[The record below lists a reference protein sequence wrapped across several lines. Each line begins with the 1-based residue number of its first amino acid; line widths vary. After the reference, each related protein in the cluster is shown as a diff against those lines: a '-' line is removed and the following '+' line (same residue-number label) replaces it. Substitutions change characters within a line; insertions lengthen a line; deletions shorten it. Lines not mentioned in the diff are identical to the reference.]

1 MEKVIK
7 VFLLFILF
15 IVIGCS
21 EDAINGSDEGPEA
34 LRDSYGE
41 ASGDGSGEP
50 SAENPNNGNGD
61 PDSSG
66 LITAGE
72 WNDLENWNF
81 WLDLN
86 NNQDFA
92 EKIYHWEFYFN
103 NRVSVSVKNMSALPV
118 IDAIIELKNKQ
129 DATVWSAKSDNKGKA
144 ELWINPFE
152 SSSSFDINDYSL
164 WINDE
169 KINTSLKG
177 IDQGVN
183 ELQIKNT
190 NVAPNN
196 VEIAFIVDATGSM
209 SDELEFLKDDLKNI
223 IQKVENSNSNLD
235 ILTSSVFYRD
245 VEDEYVVRHSGFSS
259 DINTTLDFINNQSAN
274 GGGDF
279 PEAVHTALN
288 RALNELQW
296 SSNARTRL
304 AFLILDAPPH
314 HNQQVISDIQ
324 NSIKNAAEKGIKLI
338 PVTASGID
346 KETEFLMRYFSMA
359 TNSTYVF
366 ITDHSGIGNDHIE
379 PSIGEYKVEFLNE
392 LLIRLIKK
400 YSE

>member
-1 MEKVIK
+1 MEKIIK
-7 VFLLFILF
+7 IFLLFILV
-15 IVIGCS
+15 IIIGCS
-21 EDAINGSDEGPEA
+21 EDPINGSDEGGEA
-34 LRDSYGE
+34 LRNSYSG
-41 ASGDGSGEP
+41 ASGDSSGEP

-61 PDSSG
+61 PNSSG

-81 WLDLN
+81 WLNLN

-103 NRVSVSVKNMSALPV
+103 NRISVSVKNMSALPV
-118 IDAIIELKNKQ
+118 IDAVIELKNEQ
-129 DATVWSAKSDNKGKA
+129 GSTIWSAKSDNKGTA

-152 SSSSFDINDYSL
+152 SSSSFDINNYSL
-164 WINDE
+164 WVNGE
-169 KINTSLKG
+169 KINTTLKG
-177 IDQGVN
+177 ISQGVN

-209 SDELEFLKDDLKNI
+209 SDELEFLKDDLKSI
-223 IQKVENSNSNLD
+223 IQKVEGSNSNLT

-245 VEDEYVVRHSGFSS
+245 TEDQYVVRHSGFTS
-259 DINTTLDFINNQSAN
+259 DINTTLDFINKQSAA

-288 RALNELQW
+288 TALNDLQW
-296 SSNARTRL
+296 SANARTRL

-324 NSIKNAAEKGIKLI
+324 NSIKKAAEKGIKLI

-379 PSIGEYKVEFLNE
+379 PSIGEYEVEFLNE
-392 LLIRLIKK
+392 LLIRLITK

>member
-1 MEKVIK
+1 MERIIK
-7 VFLLFILF
+7 ICLVFIFFI
-15 IVIGCS
+15 IVGCS
-21 EDAINGSDEGPEA
+21 EDSLTESTDGTGDALNSYEG
-34 LRDSYGE
+34 
-41 ASGDGSGEP
+41 ASGEGAGEP
-50 SAENPNNGNGD
+50 SAENPNGNGD
-61 PDSSG
+61 SDSSG

-81 WLDLN
+81 WLDLK
-86 NNQDFA
+86 NNQDFDK
-92 EKIYHWEFYFN
+92 KINHWEFYFN
-103 NRVSVSVKNMSALPV
+103 NRVSVSIKNMNALPV
-118 IDAIIELKNKQ
+118 IDATIELKNEQ
-129 DATVWSAKSDNKGKA
+129 ANTVWSAKSDNKGKA
-144 ELWINPFE
+144 ELWVKPFE
-152 SSSSFDINDYSL
+152 RTANLDLANYSI
-164 WINDE
+164 WVNSE
-169 KINTSLKG
+169 KINTTLKG
-177 IDQGVN
+177 IGQGVN
-183 ELQIKNT
+183 EVQIKN
-190 NVAPNN
+190 NNGSLNN

-209 SDELEFLKDDLKNI
+209 SDELEFLKDDLKSI

-245 VEDEYVVRHSGFSS
+245 IDDEYLVRHSGFSS
-259 DINTTLDFINNQSAN
+259 DINTTLDFINKQSAN

-288 RALNELQW
+288 TTLNDLQW

-314 HNQQVISDIQ
+314 HNQEVISDIQ
-324 NSIKNAAEKGIKLI
+324 NSIKQAAEKGIKLI

-366 ITDHSGIGNDHIE
+366 ITNHSGIGNDHIE
-379 PSIGEYKVEFLNE
+379 PSIGEYEVELLNE
-392 LLIRLIKK
+392 LLIRLITE